1 MPLRNQPGGS
11 PQWPRAT
18 QYHGRITEDDE
29 PGQLRQRTPRRRTIE
44 EPTDEDDDSLYDTR
58 MPSSTRRYHT
68 AVEKTLPRTMVR
80 VTRQQGP
87 PPIRRAS
94 LMSEASTQTQEHS
107 PASQPARR
115 MHWLFYAGFAVAL
128 VAGTQMVC
136 TLIAG
141 WWTTYQNDLHYGR
154 PRTYQTDA
162 RVGHDDTDTPS
173 HFIALNLHGHI
184 EVIECP
190 GADCTKA
197 VVYVGPV
204 LFGDGQDL
212 APTTLEFRDVNHDGK
227 PDMIVH
233 VQDQIWVFINDN
245 GKFRPATPDDHVSV

>member
-1 MPLRNQPGGS
+1 
-11 PQWPRAT
+11 
-18 QYHGRITEDDE
+18 
-29 PGQLRQRTPRRRTIE
+29 
-44 EPTDEDDDSLYDTR
+44 
-58 MPSSTRRYHT
+58 
-68 AVEKTLPRTMVR
+68 
-80 VTRQQGP
+80 
-87 PPIRRAS
+87 
-94 LMSEASTQTQEHS
+94 
-107 PASQPARR
+107 

-136 TLIAG
+136 ALVTG
-141 WWTTYQNDLHYGR
+141 WWTRYQDDLHYGR

-162 RVGHDDTDTPS
+162 RVGHDDADTPS

-212 APTTLEFRDVNHDGK
+212 APATLEFRDVNHDGK
-227 PDMIVH
+227 PDMIIH
-233 VQDQIWVFINDN
+233 VLDQIWVFINDN

>member
-1 MPLRNQPGGS
+1 
-11 PQWPRAT
+11 
-18 QYHGRITEDDE
+18 
-29 PGQLRQRTPRRRTIE
+29 
-44 EPTDEDDDSLYDTR
+44 
-58 MPSSTRRYHT
+58 
-68 AVEKTLPRTMVR
+68 
-80 VTRQQGP
+80 
-87 PPIRRAS
+87 
-94 LMSEASTQTQEHS
+94 MSEASTRTQEHS
-107 PASQPARR
+107 PAPQPARR

-136 TLIAG
+136 TLVAG

-162 RVGHDDTDTPS
+162 RVGHDDMDTPS

-190 GADCTKA
+190 GGDCTKA

-212 APTTLEFRDVNHDGK
+212 APVTLEFRDVNHDRQ